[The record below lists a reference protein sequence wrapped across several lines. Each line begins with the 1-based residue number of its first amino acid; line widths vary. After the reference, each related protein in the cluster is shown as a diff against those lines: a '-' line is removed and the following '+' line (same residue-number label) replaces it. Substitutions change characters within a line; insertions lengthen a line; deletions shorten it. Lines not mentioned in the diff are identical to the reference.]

1 MSKNE
6 TYDMFVDKFVPKLTT
21 DDCYTPEP
29 VYNVVRDY
37 VCRRFG
43 VNPETIVRPFY
54 PGGDYEEFDYK
65 PDSFVLDNPPFSILS
80 QILKFYTERHI
91 RFFLFAPGK
100 EILHYLQWGCSCLLG
115 GSITYHNG
123 AQICTSYVTSE
134 GDFDLE
140 CDPDFIQA
148 VEDAVPTKPKKKLT
162 KYRYPDN
169 VVSTAWVLMMA
180 ARRIPFTFRKGECR
194 FVKNLDCLRAIGKS
208 AYGGA
213 CLISK
218 SAEPAKRASDE
229 AKRASDEDAVVITL
243 SEREQEII
251 DSMSGIE
258 HDKR

>member
-54 PGGDYEEFDYK
+54 PGGDYEEFDYE

-100 EILHYLQWGCSCLLG
+100 EILHYVQWGSCLLG

-140 CDPDFIQA
+140 CDPNFIQA

>member
-1 MSKNE
+1 M
-6 TYDMFVDKFVPKLTT
+6 
-21 DDCYTPEP
+21 
-29 VYNVVRDY
+29 
-37 VCRRFG
+37 
-43 VNPETIVRPFY
+43 
-54 PGGDYEEFDYK
+54 
-65 PDSFVLDNPPFSILS
+65 
-80 QILKFYTERHI
+80 
-91 RFFLFAPGK
+91 
-100 EILHYLQWGCSCLLG
+100 
-115 GSITYHNG
+115 
-123 AQICTSYVTSE
+123 
-134 GDFDLE
+134 
-140 CDPDFIQA
+140 
-148 VEDAVPTKPKKKLT
+148 PTKPKKKLT

-251 DSMSGIE
+251 DSMSG
-258 HDKR
+258 DKDV

>member
-148 VEDAVPTKPKKKLT
+148 IEDAVPTKPKKKLT

-208 AYGGA
+208 AYGGHA
-213 CLISK
+213 L
-218 SAEPAKRASDE
+218 SANRQSLSSARAMKPS
-229 AKRASDEDAVVITL
+229 ARAMKT
-243 SEREQEII
+243 R
-251 DSMSGIE
+251 
-258 HDKR
+258 

>member
-21 DDCYTPEP
+21 DDCYTPES

-54 PGGDYEEFDYK
+54 PGGDYEEFDYEL
-65 PDSFVLDNPPFSILS
+65 DSFVLDNPPFSILT

-100 EILHYLQWGCSCLLG
+100 EVLHYTQWGSCLLG
-115 GSITYHNG
+115 GNITYHNG

-148 VEDAVPTKPKKKLT
+148 VEDAVPTKAKKKLT
-162 KYRYPDN
+162 
-169 VVSTAWVLMMA
+169 
-180 ARRIPFTFRKGECR
+180 
-194 FVKNLDCLRAIGKS
+194 
-208 AYGGA
+208 
-213 CLISK
+213 
-218 SAEPAKRASDE
+218 
-229 AKRASDEDAVVITL
+229 
-243 SEREQEII
+243 
-251 DSMSGIE
+251 
-258 HDKR
+258 